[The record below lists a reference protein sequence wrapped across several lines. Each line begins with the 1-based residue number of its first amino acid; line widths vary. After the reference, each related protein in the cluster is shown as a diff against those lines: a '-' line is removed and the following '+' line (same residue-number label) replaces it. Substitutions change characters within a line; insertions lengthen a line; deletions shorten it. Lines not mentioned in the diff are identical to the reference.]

1 MPELP
6 EVETVMNLV
15 KKRLENKKIIKS
27 KVLNAK
33 LRWPINIRKIKD
45 LDDRVIKRVTRRG
58 KYILIEF
65 ELEKEILIIHLG
77 MTGIISFINSSE
89 YKRDKHDHLLL
100 FIDDFVFI
108 FNDVRKFGSIH
119 ITKSLSDMFL
129 IKNLGIEPLSKKFDG
144 NYLLKLSENRLCT
157 IKEFIMNQK
166 IVVGIG
172 NIYATE
178 ALFLSKI
185 HPKMKAKHL
194 TLLKAK
200 LLTSHIKKILT
211 QAIKMGGTTI
221 RDYVNAEGKPGYFT
235 QKLNVYQKKYCP
247 IHKKNLISNIK
258 ISGRSSF
265 FCNICQKEKL

>member
-6 EVETVMNLV
+6 EVETIMSLV
-15 KKRLENKKIIKS
+15 KRRLTNKKIIKT

-33 LRWPINIRKIKD
+33 LRWPIETRKLKNLENETIKSV
-45 LDDRVIKRVTRRG
+45 RRRG
-58 KYILIEF
+58 KYILLEF
-65 ELEKEILIIHLG
+65 EIEKAIFIIHLG
-77 MTGIISFINSSE
+77 MTGVISFTNQEE
-89 YKRDKHDHLLL
+89 YKRHKHDHLLL
-100 FIDDFVFI
+100 FFDSFIFI

-119 ITKSLSDMFL
+119 ITQDLSEMFL

-144 NYLLKLSENRLCT
+144 KYLLQLSKNKSCS

-185 HPKMKAKHL
+185 HPSMQAKRL
-194 TLLKAK
+194 NLSKSK
-200 LLTSHIKKILT
+200 LLVSNIKFIL
-211 QAIKMGGTTI
+211 QKAIKLGGTTI
-221 RDYVNAEGKPGYFT
+221 KDYVNAEGKPGYFT
-235 QKLNVYQKKYCP
+235 QELNIYQKKNCP
-247 IHKKNLISNIK
+247 IHKNNAVRNIK

-265 FCNICQKEKL
+265 FCDICQKK